1 MNGKNRKTPK
11 SILISLMLMKY
22 TWLIVLIWTLIIAL
36 LLVRDLN
43 FINHENQN
51 LAIREAR
58 AHFKKDEAF
67 RFWAATHGGFYV
79 PVTERTHPNPYLSHI
94 PERDLETPTGK
105 QLTLMNPAWAVRQMN
120 EDFAETNGVTGH
132 ITSLLPLRP
141 ENSPDNWERQAL
153 ESFEKGESEALEFT
167 DIDGQPFLRL
177 MKPLITRE
185 GCLKCHAHQG
195 YEVGDVRGGV
205 SVSAPLASYS
215 VEKNQHKV
223 NSFMTSTLIWLVGFC
238 SIILGSIVIIKK
250 NTSRE
255 QAEKEI
261 KHQLTE
267 KEIILKEVH
276 HRIKNNIASIGSLLS
291 LQLQSLS
298 NPEAISALQDAVGR
312 VNSMQIL
319 YEKLLPT
326 DDYQITSLK
335 EYLNNL
341 IDEIVRLFPANI
353 NITVEKRIDDIQLEP
368 NRLFLIGIIVNELM
382 TNTIKYGFTGRDS
395 GSIQIT
401 VKEDNKNVILTIHDN
416 GIGLPEEFDINKQKG
431 FGLMLI
437 KMLSNQLMG
446 GFTINDDDGT
456 MSTLEF
462 QL

>member
-1 MNGKNRKTPK
+1 M
-11 SILISLMLMKY
+11 
-22 TWLIVLIWTLIIAL
+22 AL
-36 LLVRDLN
+36 
-43 FINHENQN
+43 
-51 LAIREAR
+51 
-58 AHFKKDEAF
+58 
-67 RFWAATHGGFYV
+67 
-79 PVTERTHPNPYLSHI
+79 
-94 PERDLETPTGK
+94 
-105 QLTLMNPAWAVRQMN
+105 
-120 EDFAETNGVTGH
+120 
-132 ITSLLPLRP
+132 
-141 ENSPDNWERQAL
+141 
-153 ESFEKGESEALEFT
+153 
-167 DIDGQPFLRL
+167 
-177 MKPLITRE
+177 
-185 GCLKCHAHQG
+185 
-195 YEVGDVRGGV
+195 
-205 SVSAPLASYS
+205 YS
-215 VEKNQHKV
+215 VERNQHKAV
-223 NSFMTSTLIWLVGFC
+223 SFLTSTLIWLVGFC
-238 SIILGSIVIIKK
+238 SIILGSIVVIKK
-250 NTSRE
+250 NTARE
-255 QAEKEI
+255 QAENEI
-261 KHQLTE
+261 KHQLAE

-291 LQLQSLS
+291 LHLQSLT

-368 NRLFLIGIIVNELM
+368 KRLFLIGIIVNELM

-416 GIGLPEEFDINKQKG
+416 GIGLPEGFDINKQKG

-446 GFTINDDDGT
+446 GFTINNNDGT
-456 MSTLEF
+456 TSTLEF